1 MTLRTLKN
9 RIAALAASTDHAA
22 RLPGVVG
29 AGLWPADDAME
40 RARRA
45 LGSEVQS

>member
-1 MTLRTLKN
+1 MDLRTLKH
-9 RIAALAASTDHAA
+9 RIAA
-22 RLPGVVG
+22 RLPGVIG